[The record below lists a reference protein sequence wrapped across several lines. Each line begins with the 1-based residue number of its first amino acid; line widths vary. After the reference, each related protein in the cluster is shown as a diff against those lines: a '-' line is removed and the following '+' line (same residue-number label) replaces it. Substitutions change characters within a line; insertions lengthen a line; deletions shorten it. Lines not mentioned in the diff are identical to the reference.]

1 MTMLTAFG
9 SINWLAVVVAAV
21 VYAALG
27 ALWFTVLF
35 GRQYAAALG
44 RTEPPRPAGAL
55 FVAGPAVCTL
65 VVTVT
70 TATLMAALGVAT
82 LGDAVLVAL
91 VVGVGF
97 LVANTVNIAI
107 NPNMPRPLFYG
118 LVTGSYQLV
127 GMVAAGFVLGVL

>member
-9 SINWLAVVVAAV
+9 SINWPAVVVAAV

-27 ALWFTVLF
+27 ALWLTVLF
-35 GRQYAAALG
+35 GGQYAAALG
-44 RTEPPRPAGAL
+44 RTEPARPAGAL
-55 FVAGPAVCTL
+55 FVAGPAVCTF

-70 TATLMAALGVAT
+70 TAALMAALRVAT

-127 GMVAAGFVLGVL
+127 GMVAAGLVLGVL